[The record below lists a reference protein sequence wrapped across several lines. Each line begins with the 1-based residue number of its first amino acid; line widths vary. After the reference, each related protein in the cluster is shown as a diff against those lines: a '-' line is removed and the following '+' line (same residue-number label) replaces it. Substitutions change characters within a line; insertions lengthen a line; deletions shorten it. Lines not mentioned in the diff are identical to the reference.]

1 MPKKRAEQGAD
12 TSVGGSN
19 LEQVP
24 AAVPHDTGGDS
35 DASRPRA
42 RGRRS
47 GPESGGS
54 VYDVRL
60 SDAAFRVGVKAIYVQ
75 SLQMGSVQTIRRAS
89 VLGLKIILG
98 LDRSGILD
106 LLADCEPGWHE
117 GRKKFF
123 IQLSPPETDLVRDVR
138 RAIGW
143 VDPDRAPKTVGE
155 TLALGLLAGSDEAQV
170 IAHLAQATK
179 PDKRRRNQLP

>member
-1 MPKKRAEQGAD
+1 MPRKRAGQGAD
-12 TSVGGSN
+12 TRGEGNDV
-19 LEQVP
+19 EHAP
-24 AAVPHDTGGDS
+24 PAVPPDTNGES
-35 DASRPRA
+35 AASRPRA
-42 RGRRS
+42 RGRRP

-75 SLQMGSVQTIRRAS
+75 SLQLGSVQTMRRAS

-98 LDRSGILD
+98 LDRAGILD
-106 LLADCEPGWHE
+106 LLAACEPDWHE
-117 GRKKFF
+117 GKKKFF

-143 VDPDRAPKTVGE
+143 VDPDRAPKTVAE
-155 TLALGLLAGSDEAQV
+155 TLALGLMAGSDETQV
-170 IAHLAQATK
+170 TAYLAQATK
-179 PDKRRRNQLP
+179 PDKRRRN